1 MCLLCHCTV
10 RHRRQKQ
17 QQQCTGK
24 AGKEEENR
32 GRKIT
37 VLITI
42 HNLNGTIKTKK
53 VTESL
58 LRKRFVR
65 TRLALYPWEDEDE
78 QDGNTK
84 HDNDRSNTTAELI
97 LETHTD
103 KNIIPERK
111 EIRG

>member
-1 MCLLCHCTV
+1 M
-10 RHRRQKQ
+10 
-17 QQQCTGK
+17 
-24 AGKEEENR
+24 
-32 GRKIT
+32 
-37 VLITI
+37 ITI

-78 QDGNTK
+78 QDGTTK
-84 HDNDRSNTTAELI
+84 HDKDRSNTTAELL